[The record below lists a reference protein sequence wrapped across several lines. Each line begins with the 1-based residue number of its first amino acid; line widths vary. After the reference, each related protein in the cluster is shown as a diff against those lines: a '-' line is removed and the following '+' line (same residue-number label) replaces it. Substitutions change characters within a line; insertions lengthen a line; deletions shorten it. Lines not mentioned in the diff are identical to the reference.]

1 MTILESL
8 IGGHCKG
15 FKSGNCKESQSGN
28 FKKSLKWVN

>member
-8 IGGHCKG
+8 ISGDCKG

-28 FKKSLKWVN
+28 FKKSLKWVI